1 MELDW
6 SQDTTFAK
14 VLAGVAT
21 VVYPM
26 LYLLNVKWFIR
37 MVKGAMKFLTVK
49 PEGKSE

>member
-1 MELDW
+1 MALDW

-14 VLAGVAT
+14 VLAALAT

-37 MVKGAMKFLTVK
+37 MVKGAMKFMAVK
-49 PEGKSE
+49 PEGKSQ